1 MLILF
6 LMEMYYI
13 VVKRNFLD
21 LIRKNNKSTCLKND
35 KLPILKGNKKLEK
48 KYKKIGNYN
57 SDRNNEN
64 NNNID

>member
-1 MLILF
+1 
-6 LMEMYYI
+6 MEMYYI
-13 VVKRNFLD
+13 VGKRKFLD

-57 SDRNNEN
+57 ST
-64 NNNID
+64 